1 MTTVETGSEGRSWHL
16 FFPRK
21 TKIPNLMF
29 HIHQD
34 SPFRIDAR
42 LLKGRTEEINEV
54 LRQVDVHFSTSDL
67 IRGNLHRWFGRNDP
81 IEEIVFRR
89 VNRFIDGY
97 LQAVVLREGGYEPIV
112 VASGDSGIH
121 LAAVV
126 AGVLSFPD
134 ALDLFVRES
143 RGLAIVQNDLNRNES
158 PYPEFPL
165 HTEQA
170 KVSLGDFYDFLAEID
185 INDPKIPVVGGMG
198 NTMMTGVEII
208 QELSRQAVELSS
220 EEAVRA
226 TLGSMGIRN
235 PHEIG
240 QDKAGAN
247 KYLTVAA
254 SAAKRRDVQV
264 IVGGVLFGTGI
275 FLGVREVQKRRQK
288 SKKA

>member
-67 IRGNLHRWFGRNDP
+67 IRGNVHRWFGRNDP

-97 LQAVVLREGGYEPIV
+97 LQAVVLREGGYEPTV

-121 LAAVV
+121 IAAAV
-126 AGVLSFPD
+126 AGALSLPD

-143 RGLAIVQNDLNRNES
+143 KGLAVAQSNLNRNEL

-170 KVSLGDFYDFLAEID
+170 KASLGDFYDFLAGIE
-185 INDPKIPVVGGMG
+185 INDPKIPVIGGTGSVMRK
-198 NTMMTGVEII
+198 GVEII
-208 QELSRQAVELSS
+208 QELSRQAVESNS
-220 EEAVRA
+220 EKAVKD
-226 TLGSMGIRN
+226 TLRSMGIRN
-235 PHEIG
+235 PLEIG

-264 IVGGVLFGTGI
+264 VVGLVVGTGI
-275 FLGVREVQKRRQK
+275 LLGVREVKKKDQK